1 MSPQYITVT
10 ELAYKLIADL
20 EPLMEML
27 SPSDQRIVKK
37 FCDYILQQRV
47 AIANVTDLLPLE
59 VALFLIELEEHKNN
73 HREFTELRKQLQELR
88 GENTEIHK
96 LLEEFRDEIETL
108 KKTSNED
115 I

>member
-10 ELAYKLIADL
+10 ELANQLNADL

-47 AIANVTDLLPLE
+47 PNANVTNLLPLE
-59 VALFLIELEEHKNN
+59 VALFLIQLEQHKKN
-73 HREFTELRKQLQELR
+73 HHEFTELHNQLQEMR
-88 GENTEIHK
+88 RENTQFHT
-96 LLEEFRDEIETL
+96 LLQDL
-108 KKTSNED
+108 KD
-115 I
+115 

>member
-10 ELAYKLIADL
+10 ELAYQLIADL

-47 AIANVTDLLPLE
+47 PNANVTNLLPLE
-59 VALFLIELEEHKNN
+59 VGLFLIQLEEHKHN
-73 HREFTELRKQLQELR
+73 HHEFTELHNQLRELR
-88 GENTEIHK
+88 GEIEKLRNPLNEEI
-96 LLEEFRDEIETL
+96 
-108 KKTSNED
+108 
-115 I
+115 

>member
-1 MSPQYITVT
+1 MSPQYLTVT

-27 SPSDQRIVKK
+27 SPGDQRIVRK

-47 AIANVTDLLPLE
+47 PIANVTDLLPLE
-59 VALFLIELEEHKNN
+59 VALFLIQLEEHKHN
-73 HREFTELRKQLQELR
+73 HHEFTELHNQLQELR
-88 GENTEIHK
+88 S
-96 LLEEFRDEIETL
+96 EIEEL
-108 KKTSNED
+108 KNQSNED

>member
-1 MSPQYITVT
+1 MSPQYLTVT

-27 SPSDQRIVKK
+27 SPSDQRIVRK

-47 AIANVTDLLPLE
+47 PNANVTNLLPLE
-59 VALFLIELEEHKNN
+59 VALFLIQLEEHKHN
-73 HREFTELRKQLQELR
+73 HHEFTELHNQLQELR
-88 GENTEIHK
+88 GEIEK
-96 LLEEFRDEIETL
+96 L
-108 KKTSNED
+108 KNKSNED

>member
-37 FCDYILQQRV
+37 FCDYILNQRV
-47 AIANVTDLLPLE
+47 SIANVTNLMPLE
-59 VALFLIELEEHKNN
+59 VALFLIDLEEHKNN
-73 HREFTELRKQLQELR
+73 HHEFTELHKQLQELR
-88 GENTEIHK
+88 GEIEK
-96 LLEEFRDEIETL
+96 LKNPANDEI
-108 KKTSNED
+108 
-115 I
+115 